1 MEKSI
6 EQLEKTVSI
15 LHGEITALKELL
27 ASGFKKVE
35 SNFESIQMNIG
46 LLKRAKLSDEINKLS
61 ENTDMKS
68 IKI

>member
-1 MEKSI
+1 MENNI

-35 SNFESIQMNIG
+35 SNFESVQMNIG